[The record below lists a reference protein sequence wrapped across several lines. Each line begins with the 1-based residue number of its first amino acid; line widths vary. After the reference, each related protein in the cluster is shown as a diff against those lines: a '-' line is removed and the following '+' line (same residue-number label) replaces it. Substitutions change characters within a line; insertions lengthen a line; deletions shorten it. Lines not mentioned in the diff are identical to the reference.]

1 MEDVK
6 CKMENGGK
14 NITEEK
20 CMAFAVKIV
29 KLKKH
34 LNKNM
39 REYNMADQVQ
49 RSGTAIGALYGESQY
64 AESDADFIHK
74 IRIALKENHET
85 RYWLEL
91 LYKTE
96 YITEAEFQELYS
108 EAVEIQRI
116 LTAIVNKK
124 NANTGK

>member
-1 MEDVK
+1 MEFG
-6 CKMENGGK
+6 NR

-29 KLKKH
+29 NLKKR
-34 LNKNM
+34 LNKEM
-39 REYNMADQVQ
+39 HEYNMADQVQ
-49 RSGTAIGALYGESQY
+49 RAGTAIGALYGESQY

-96 YITEAEFQELYS
+96 YITEAECPELYN

-124 NANTGK
+124 NTNTAK